1 MDQEQPG
8 PVESPAEEA
17 AYARA
22 REQMVRTQ
30 LTARHLSD
38 PRLLQAMAR
47 VPRHRFVPPAV
58 RDDAY
63 ADRALPIGLG
73 QTISQPYMVATMV
86 AALHLQGHEKVLDVG
101 CGSGYQ
107 AAILGLLAREVIGV
121 ERVVELVV
129 RARRV
134 LRDLEYTNVRVVEAD
149 GSLGY
154 PPEAP
159 FEAIVVGAGAPDV
172 PQPLVD
178 QLADGGRLV
187 VPVGDRRLQR
197 LEIVGRRG
205 DQIIRHTGI
214 DCVFVPLIG
223 ERGWTS
229 GA

>member
-1 MDQEQPG
+1 MDHEQPL
-8 PVESPAEEA
+8 PRDNAAEEA
-17 AYARA
+17 SYARL

-38 PRLLQAMAR
+38 ARLLDAMAQ
-47 VPRHRFVPPAV
+47 VPRHHFVPPAA

-73 QTISQPYMVATMV
+73 QTISQPYMVATMI
-86 AALHLQGHEKVLDVG
+86 AALRLQGHEKVLDVG

-107 AAILGLLAREVIGV
+107 AAVLSLLAREVIGI
-121 ERVVELVV
+121 ERAPELVV
-129 RARRV
+129 RARR
-134 LRDLEYTNVRVVEAD
+134 LLAELGYDSVRVVEGD

-159 FEAIVVGAGAPDV
+159 YDAIVVGAGAPEV

-197 LEIVGRRG
+197 LTTIGRRG
-205 DQIIRHTGI
+205 DRIIRHDGI
-214 DCVFVPLIG
+214 DCVFVPLVG
-223 ERGWTS
+223 HRGWS
-229 GA
+229 LDH